1 MVVACFMPSQP
12 GGGQISCLQRKFCDI
27 LNGLNALLPRHY
39 QQTRREMPKPCPGCQ
54 SGVEL
59 DFEFSMAFQPIY
71 DAVKGRVWGYEAL
84 VRGMGGEGAHSVLS
98 RVRCEQ
104 KYLFDQAC
112 RTKAVELA
120 SRLFPAGEE
129 LKLSINFMPNA
140 VYEPAA
146 CLRATFLAAKRFG
159 FPRSAIMFEF
169 TENEEVSDPAHLKNI
184 ITEYRKHGFITAID
198 DFGAGY
204 AGLGLLAD
212 FQPDLIKIDM
222 KIVRGIDTCQAR
234 QAVVSGIVGIA
245 RALDITVLAEGI
257 ETDEEFAIL
266 KAAGIGLF
274 QGYWFARPEFEMLPQ
289 VNFGNPAHLQ
299 LTA

>member
-1 MVVACFMPSQP
+1 
-12 GGGQISCLQRKFCDI
+12 
-27 LNGLNALLPRHY
+27 
-39 QQTRREMPKPCPGCQ
+39 MPKSCPGCQ
-54 SGVEL
+54 SGVKL

-71 DAVKGRVWGYEAL
+71 DAVQGRVWGYEAL
-84 VRGMGGEGAHSVLS
+84 VRGLDGEAAHSVLS
-98 RVRCEQ
+98 RVKPEQ
-104 KYLFDQAC
+104 KYVFDQAC
-112 RTKAVELA
+112 RTKAIELA
-120 SRLFPAGEE
+120 SRLFPVGEE

-159 FPRSAIMFEF
+159 FRQSAIMFEF
-169 TENEEVSDPAHLKNI
+169 TEDEEVSDPVHLRNI
-184 ITEYRKHGFITAID
+184 VTEYRKHGFLTAID

-222 KIVRGIDTCQAR
+222 KIVRGIDTCRAR
-234 QAVVSGIVGIA
+234 QVVLSGIIGIA
-245 RALDITVLAEGI
+245 RGLDITVLAEGV
-257 ETDEEFAIL
+257 ETEAEFAAL

-274 QGYWFARPEFEMLPQ
+274 QGYWFARPEFELLPQ
-289 VNFGNPAHLQ
+289 VSFEQKADLQ